1 MSSRNA
7 YPPRNQVTDGGVS
20 NANSRRRSSSSSIFV
35 GSSYLMK
42 GKYISMLYLL
52 INLLGLL
59 QYRGV
64 MNRTLQEIMI
74 HNESSYERERE
85 SAGIPSQL
93 LPRHTSSSSTNIS
106 ETIPHS
112 QNRELEQQQ
121 QQQQQHNDISRIAS
135 TSTNTNSTTS
145 GKFAYAFLLG
155 GAMSPR
161 ASSDYRGG
169 LYSVVV
175 AAHNLRRSGSK
186 ADMVLMIQMS
196 SLTNFTGLPLLEETL
211 LYKMNIRIVY
221 LPEFSDPKL
230 ESFYALMM
238 EKFRILL
245 LDEYDRVMYLDA
257 DVMPKCN
264 LDYIM
269 ELSHRGDLLK
279 ENVVLASKG
288 EPAAGGFFV
297 LKPNASDYTK
307 IVEIITEMER
317 KSLDLPYPHW
327 DPVEVSTRAKT
338 LYGWYILFQPP
349 SIFLTRFKKL
359 PSCNKYIYYLLECIC
374 IKGWGH
380 VIAAEDRW
388 RSTRF
393 NGTNWTWHGATA
405 DQVSE
410 RIKRNKNFLT

>member
-1 MSSRNA
+1 MSFRNA
-7 YPPRNQVTDGGVS
+7 YPSRNQVTDDGVAD
-20 NANSRRRSSSSSIFV
+20 ANSRRRSSSSSSIFV

-42 GKYISMLYLL
+42 GKYISMLFLL

-64 MNRTLQEIMI
+64 MNRTLQEITI
-74 HNESSYERERE
+74 HNELSYERERE
-85 SAGIPSQL
+85 SAGIPPSQL
-93 LPRHTSSSSTNIS
+93 LPRHASSSSTNIS
-106 ETIPHS
+106 ETILHS
-112 QNRELEQQQ
+112 QNQELEQL
-121 QQQQQHNDISRIAS
+121 NS
-135 TSTNTNSTTS
+135 TTTS

-161 ASSDYRGG
+161 TSSDYRGG
-169 LYSVVV
+169 LYSVIV
-175 AAHNLRRSGSK
+175 AAHNLRLSGSK

-196 SLTNFTGLPLLEETL
+196 SITNFTGLPLLEETL
-211 LYKMNIRIVY
+211 LYKMNIRILY
-221 LPEFSDPKL
+221 LPRYADPKL

-279 ENVVLASKG
+279 ENVVLAYKS
-288 EPAAGGFFV
+288 EPASGVFFV

-307 IVEIITEMER
+307 IVEIITETER
-317 KSLDLPYPHW
+317 KSLELPYPHW

-338 LYGWYILFQPP
+338 LYGWYILF
-349 SIFLTRFKKL
+349 
-359 PSCNKYIYYLLECIC
+359 
-374 IKGWGH
+374 
-380 VIAAEDRW
+380 
-388 RSTRF
+388 
-393 NGTNWTWHGATA
+393 
-405 DQVSE
+405 
-410 RIKRNKNFLT
+410 